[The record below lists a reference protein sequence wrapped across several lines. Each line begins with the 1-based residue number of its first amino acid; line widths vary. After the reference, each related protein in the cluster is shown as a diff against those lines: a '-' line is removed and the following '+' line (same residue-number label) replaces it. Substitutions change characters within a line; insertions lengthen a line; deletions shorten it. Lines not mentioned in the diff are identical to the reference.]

1 MPHTRFLPAL
11 ALALALFALLTSIAP
26 APAAGPTV
34 ELFVTS
40 WCPYCVKAKAYFD
53 AKGIAY
59 TTHDIE
65 KDQAAAARFQKYGQ
79 SGVPLVLINGKP
91 IAGYSVAAYEKA
103 LGATPPAA
111 AHIHSVPGQ

>member
-1 MPHTRFLPAL
+1 MPQIRLLPAL
-11 ALALALFALLTSIAP
+11 CLILFVLLTSIAP

-59 TTHDIE
+59 TVHDIE

-79 SGVPLVLINGKP
+79 SGVPLVVINGKA

-103 LGATPPAA
+103 LGESQPAA
-111 AHIHSVPGQ
+111 AHARGVPAQ